1 MANFNGVKLFL
12 AFVTAFSFP
21 DLACNLSQADAQI
34 FVPQLRR
41 HITDKIIGRCG
52 CDTCNGLPTHIPA
65 FNGPGGP
72 DAFIL
77 STRWSATAMSGGGL
91 SQGDPTIITW
101 SIVPDG
107 TDTNADAGFVPSN
120 LIAEFD
126 NMFSEPNA
134 GTPDITNR
142 NWFALIEQG
151 LNRWGEL
158 SGIEYIYEPNDDG
171 QTNFGT
177 GGIVGV
183 RGDVRIG
190 GFNIDGPGSVLA
202 FNAFPDNGDMAL
214 DTTDGLYS
222 NPNNNFVALRNIIAH
237 EAGHGLGFSHV
248 EPLSPGFLMNPF
260 INTGFDGPQLDDI
273 LAAHRGYGDLN
284 EKSNGFAGNESIANA
299 TDLGTLAI
307 DSTISLGADGASGTF
322 VAAND
327 VDFVSVDDNGDVD
340 FYRFNL
346 TEPGVVSA
354 TVTPIGESYLN
365 GPQNGTPV
373 LFEPSLS
380 NDLAIAVFDS
390 AGQLVQSTNATGNGE
405 SESITGLFL
414 SDGEFFVR
422 VTGSDN
428 NVQLY
433 ELEVNSS
440 SDLPDLDLALVA
452 GTPEIISPNG
462 GTAIQVAVTV
472 FGAPPAPESA
482 NVFVD
487 LGNGFEAFPMI
498 QESDTIFTA
507 IMPPSNCGD
516 EVEYFFS
523 IDSTAGSTFSLP
535 VNAPTVTFTSLSAFG
550 IANAF
555 EDDFESN
562 LGWAISGDATDGQW
576 ERAIPN
582 NGDRGDPEED
592 IDDSGQGF
600 CFVTDN
606 DNIPDNNTDVD
617 GGTTILTS
625 PTMDASGEGE
635 DIATISYFR
644 WYSNTFGNAPEAD
657 VFVVEISNDNG
668 ANWVELETV
677 GPSGPEVSGGWIFR
691 QFTIADFVE
700 PTAQMQVRFI
710 ASDLADGSVVEAGVD
725 RVEVQLIDCTAD
737 VLLGDVNMDGLVNLL
752 DVAPFVELISTGD
765 FQAEAD
771 INQDGQ
777 VNLLDVGPF
786 VDLLSN

>member
-1 MANFNGVKLFL
+1 MTKFINARLLLVFL
-12 AFVTAFSFP
+12 AAILLP
-21 DLACNLSQADAQI
+21 EIANNLSPAAAQI
-34 FVPQLRR
+34 LAPRFRQ
-41 HITDKIIGRCG
+41 HIEDSIIGRCG
-52 CDTCNGLPTHIPA
+52 CDTCNGLPGHIPA
-65 FNGPGGP
+65 FNGPGNP

-91 SQGDPTIITW
+91 AQGDPTIITW

-107 TDTNADAGFVPSN
+107 TDTNADGGFVPSN

-142 NWFALIEQG
+142 NWFALIDQA

-158 SGIEYIYEPNDDG
+158 SGIEYVYEPNDDG
-171 QTNFGT
+171 ETNFGA
-177 GGIVGV
+177 GGVVGV

-190 GFNIDGPGSVLA
+190 GFTIDGPGNVLA

-222 NPNNNFVALRNIIAH
+222 NPNNNFVAMRNIIAH

-260 INTGFDGPQLDDI
+260 INTAFDGPQLDDV

-284 EKSNGFAGNESIANA
+284 EKSNGFSGNESIANA
-299 TDLGTLAI
+299 TDLGTVAT
-307 DSTISLGADGASGTF
+307 DSTLVIGSDGASGTF
-322 VAAND
+322 VAGND
-327 VDFVSVDDNGDVD
+327 VDFVSVDDNSDID
-340 FYRFNL
+340 FYRLNL
-346 TEPGVVSA
+346 AEPSVVSA
-354 TVTPIGESYLN
+354 TVTPIGVSYMN

-380 NDLAIAVFDS
+380 SDLAIAVFDS
-390 AGQLVQSTNATGNGE
+390 AGQLVEAADATSNGE
-405 SESITGLFL
+405 SEAVTGLFFPAG
-414 SDGEFFVR
+414 DFFVR

-433 ELEVNSS
+433 ELEVASS
-440 SDLPDLDLALVA
+440 SDLPDLSLALVA
-452 GTPEIISPNG
+452 DVPETISPNG
-462 GTAIQVAVTV
+462 GTAIQVEVTV
-472 FGAPPAPESA
+472 FGEPPAPETA

-487 LGNGFEAFPMI
+487 LGSGFQAFPMI
-498 QESDTIFTA
+498 QESDTLFTA
-507 IMPPSNCGD
+507 IMPPSTCG
-516 EVEYFFS
+516 EQVEFFFS

-535 VNAPTVTFTSLSAFG
+535 DNAPTATFSTLSAFG
-550 IANAF
+550 IANTF

-562 LGWAISGDATDGQW
+562 LSWTVAGDASDGQW

-606 DNIPDNNTDVD
+606 GNIPDNNTDVD

-625 PTMDASGEGE
+625 PVMDASGDENS
-635 DIATISYFR
+635 IALISYYR

-657 VFVVEISNDNG
+657 TFVVEISNDNG
-668 ANWVELETV
+668 ANWIELETV

-691 QFTIADFVE
+691 QFTISDFVA
-700 PTAQMQVRFI
+700 PTDQMQVRFI
-710 ASDLADGSVVEAGVD
+710 ASDLGDGSVVEAGVD
-725 RVEVQLIDCTAD
+725 RVEVQLIDCTPD
-737 VLLGDVNMDGLVNLL
+737 ILLGDVNMDGAVNLL
-752 DVAPFVELISTGD
+752 DVAPFVELISTGV

-771 INQDGQ
+771 INGDGE